1 MDTPVKSLQDL
12 FNEGEKIIWNIMT
25 NGASLNYQ
33 RDLIQKKTQFIV
45 MLGQNRK
52 ELADKE
58 LLFKLKKNEEIKKL
72 MENGIKKT
80 PAEDEVKEMSR
91 VEEYEIIKTSI
102 DMETMAEIVKNRTYH
117 LRISEIDI
125 NKIWIGD

>member
-125 NKIWIGD
+125 NKI